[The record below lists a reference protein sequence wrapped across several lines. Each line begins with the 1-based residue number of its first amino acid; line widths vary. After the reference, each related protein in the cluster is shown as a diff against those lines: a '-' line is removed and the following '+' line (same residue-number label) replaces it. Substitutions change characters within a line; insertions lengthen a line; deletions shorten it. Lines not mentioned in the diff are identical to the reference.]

1 MTSLSDFE
9 QAETELFA
17 SLPYKVGMYISHSDD
32 VEGEA
37 DDEREQKALASCL
50 KQFVKLAENK
60 PLLAGIVKES
70 LRREDKW
77 AEWTDQSF
85 TVLHDIKKAV
95 PLLRTKAS
103 ADQIK
108 EIKRALMEIGTA
120 VAQASGEFG
129 QFDEAESDSF
139 FGRIIGKFSGLGEG
153 DAGHPMNVSAT
164 EDSALEKL
172 RATLQGKA

>member
-1 MTSLSDFE
+1 MTSLSDFD
-9 QAETELFA
+9 QAEAELFA

-32 VEGEA
+32 VEGET

-50 KQFVKLAENK
+50 KQFIKLSENK
-60 PLLAGIVKES
+60 PLLAGIMQEALK
-70 LRREDKW
+70 RNDKW
-77 AEWTDQSF
+77 EDWTDQSF
-85 TVLHDIKKAV
+85 TVLQDIKKAV
-95 PLLRTKAS
+95 PLLRAKAS
-103 ADQIK
+103 ADEIK

-129 QFDEAESDSF
+129 QFDEAEAEGF
-139 FGRIIGKFSGLGEG
+139 FGKIIGKLSGMG
-153 DAGHPMNVSAT
+153 DDGHPMNVSAT